1 MQPVKADHASRRHDD
16 APRQHRFGAH
26 LSIAGGV
33 SNALLEAQRLRMD
46 TVQVFVKNQRQW
58 RAAPLQPD
66 DVKRWHAL
74 LAEPGFGPVIA
85 HATYLINLASPD
97 SALAEKSRIAF
108 GEELRRCDEL
118 GIAGLVV
125 HPGSP
130 REGERAASL
139 TQVAKQ
145 LDLIFAEQPQT
156 KTLVLLETTAGQGAS
171 LGHTFEE
178 LAEIIG
184 QVAEGTRVG
193 VCVDTCHVFAAGYDI
208 RDPQKYADMIDLAG
222 RTVGLERIRCWHL
235 NDSVGDCGSRK
246 DRHAHIGDG
255 CIGRV
260 GFHNL
265 LADTRF
271 AGLPML
277 LETPDGTDER
287 GREWHLV
294 NLARLRRIARSAT
307 GQPTLEE
314 DDDE

>member
-1 MQPVKADHASRRHDD
+1 MQPVKADRAARTDD
-16 APRQHRFGAH
+16 ATPRQHRFGAH

-33 SNALLEAQRLRMD
+33 SNALAEAQRLRMD

-58 RAAPLQPD
+58 RAAPLHAD
-66 DVKRWHAL
+66 DVARWHTL
-74 LAEPGFGPVIA
+74 RAEPGFGPVVA

-97 SALAEKSRIAF
+97 SALAEKSRVAF
-108 GEELRRCDEL
+108 AEELLRCHEL
-118 GIAGLVV
+118 GIAYLVV

-130 REGERAASL
+130 RAGARSVSL
-139 TQVAKQ
+139 KQVANQ
-145 LDLIFAEQPQT
+145 LDMIFAEQPQT
-156 KTLVLLETTAGQGAS
+156 QTLVLLETTAGQGAC

-193 VCVDTCHVFAAGYDI
+193 VCVDTCHVFAAGYDM
-208 RDPQKYADMIDLAG
+208 RDAQKYADMIDLAA

-255 CIGRV
+255 CIGRI

-271 AGLPML
+271 VGLPMV

-294 NLARLRRIARSAT
+294 NLARLRRMARSAT
-307 GQPTLEE
+307 GQATPE